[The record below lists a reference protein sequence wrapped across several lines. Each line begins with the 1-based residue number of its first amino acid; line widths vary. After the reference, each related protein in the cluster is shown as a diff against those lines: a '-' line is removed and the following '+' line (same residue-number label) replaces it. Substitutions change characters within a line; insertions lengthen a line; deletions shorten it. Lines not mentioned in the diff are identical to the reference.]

1 MNVCTRV
8 KFEVQESPSELT
20 LCEIKTFGGRGV
32 NR

>member
-1 MNVCTRV
+1 MNVSTRV

-20 LCEIKTFGGRGV
+20 HSEIKTFGGRGM